1 MRLAHLAGGGTLI
14 GAYLATALFACVS
27 ALDGLVA
34 YALRARPLRLLR
46 SVRRHRPLLQT
57 QAWRVLRWIG
67 VVLWFVG
74 TLYQFQ
80 ILDPVAERVGALLTT
95 SLTVGAIGVT
105 VGDLVAF
112 ALTVWVSV
120 QLSRFV
126 RFVLDEDVFPTI
138 ELPRGVPYAIS
149 SLIHYVILISGTLL
163 AFAAMGLDLNRFT
176 ILAGA
181 LGVGVGFGL
190 QNVVNNFVSGLILLF
205 ERPVQVGDLVKLKDV
220 SGEVR
225 RIGIRSSTVRTG
237 DGADVIVPNGSL
249 IADPVVNWTL
259 TDRTRKITLE
269 VRAAY
274 GNDPERIL
282 TLLLDAARANER
294 VIERPEPAAQLVRF
308 GEIAL
313 EFTLEVWIAR
323 QEQAGAAK
331 SELGIDVYRRL
342 REAGIEIPVALPRE
356 RPASDV
362 TNGGEN
368 GSKGD
373 A

>member
-1 MRLAHLAGGGTLI
+1 MCTLI

-80 ILDPVAERVGALLTT
+80 ILDPVAERVGAFLTT
-95 SLTVGAIGVT
+95 TLTVGAIGVT
-105 VGDLVAF
+105 LGDLLAF

-190 QNVVNNFVSGLILLF
+190 QNVVNNFVSVSSCCSSARCRSATSSSS
-205 ERPVQVGDLVKLKDV
+205 EDV

-259 TDRTRKITLE
+259 TDRTRKVTLE

-274 GNDPERIL
+274 GNDPEQVL
-282 TLLLDAARANER
+282 ARCS
-294 VIERPEPAAQLVRF
+294 
-308 GEIAL
+308 
-313 EFTLEVWIAR
+313 T
-323 QEQAGAAK
+323 
-331 SELGIDVYRRL
+331 RRG
-342 REAGIEIPVALPRE
+342 RTSA
-356 RPASDV
+356 
-362 TNGGEN
+362 
-368 GSKGD
+368 
-373 A
+373 

>member
-1 MRLAHLAGGGTLI
+1 MTPTL
-14 GAYLATALFACVS
+14 
-27 ALDGLVA
+27 
-34 YALRARPLRLLR
+34 P
-46 SVRRHRPLLQT
+46 
-57 QAWRVLRWIG
+57 
-67 VVLWFVG
+67 
-74 TLYQFQ
+74 
-80 ILDPVAERVGALLTT
+80 
-95 SLTVGAIGVT
+95 VGAIGVT
-105 VGDLVAF
+105 LGDLLAF
-112 ALTVWVSV
+112 ALTVWLSI

-126 RFVLDEDVFPTI
+126 RFVLDEDVFPTV

-163 AFAAMGLDLNRFT
+163 AFAVMGLDLNRFT

-237 DGADVIVPNGSL
+237 DGADVIVPNGNL
-249 IADPVVNWTL
+249 IADPVVNWAL
-259 TDRTRKITLE
+259 TDRTRRVTLE

-274 GNDPERIL
+274 GNEPERIL
-282 TLLLDAARANER
+282 ALLLDAARANER
-294 VIERPEPAAQLVRF
+294 VIARPEPVALLVRF

-323 QEQAGAAK
+323 HDEAGAAK
-331 SELGIDVYRRL
+331 SEIGMDVYRRL

-356 RPASDV
+356 RPA
-362 TNGGEN
+362 TGAGPGGN
-368 GSKGD
+368 GD